1 VSAFDRLH
9 SSVQHHVVNTLGW
22 SALRPHQ
29 EQAIGPILDGSHVL
43 VQAPTAGG
51 KTEAA
56 MLPLLSRMLS
66 EGWGA
71 PGVLYLCPI
80 KALLNDLEPRLQRLT
95 GLFGRRTGVWH
106 GDIGTSVRRRITRDA
121 PDVLLATPE
130 SVEVMLVSRLVDH
143 RTFFAGLRA
152 VVVDEIH
159 ALAGDDRGWHLLA
172 LLERVQ
178 RLAGRPLQRIGLS
191 ATLANAPGLLDWLTA
206 GRDEPKH
213 VVAGAAAGVAE
224 VDVQVDYVGKLSNA
238 ALVIAR
244 LHMGEKRLVFCDS
257 RSQVEALAS
266 ELRLLGV
273 QTYASHSS
281 LSRDQRLQAEA
292 AFAQGTDCVI
302 VATGTL
308 ELGIDVG
315 DLDRVIQVDAPHSV
329 ASFLQRIGRSG
340 RRSGS
345 TRNCLFLATHDAALL
360 RALAIVHLWVRGYV
374 EPVEPPAVPYH
385 VLAQQVLARVLQ
397 DDGAPRRDLPSQ
409 LARFCRTAG
418 ILPEE
423 LDRIVGYMLEQG
435 ILFEDGGILGLGE
448 EGRTLY
454 GARNYLELFS
464 VFLSPPLFT
473 VFHGNAELGQVHEL
487 TFRGRAE
494 GPVHLSLGGRTWR
507 VRHVDWSA
515 RRAYVEPG
523 DLPGRSRWLGTGQPM
538 RFELAQAV
546 SHILLEG
553 VEERFPSRRA
563 SEKLGE
569 LRDEH
574 SWLSPEGTTL
584 RVGEPEGESRWW
596 TFAGDVYNAAAAAE
610 LTRRGYPAASD
621 AFAVSLR
628 SAAVALPE
636 SIAEAARA
644 VSAAPLRAP
653 ASADDLHL
661 KFIECVPP
669 ALRAG
674 IEARRNAPA
683 DGAVLIGKG
692 PLVARVVR

>member
-1 VSAFDRLH
+1 
-9 SSVQHHVVNTLGW
+9 
-22 SALRPHQ
+22 
-29 EQAIGPILDGSHVL
+29 
-43 VQAPTAGG
+43 
-51 KTEAA
+51 

-106 GDIGTSVRRRITRDA
+106 GDVATSARRQMTRDA

-143 RTFFAGLRA
+143 HRFFAGLRA

-172 LLERVQ
+172 LLERLQ
-178 RLAGRPLQRIGLS
+178 RLAGAPVQRIGLP
-191 ATLANAPGLLDWLTA
+191 ATLANAPGLLRWLTA
-206 GRDEPKH
+206 GRDEPGQE
-213 VVAGAAAGVAE
+213 VAGAAGVAE
-224 VDVQVDYVGKLSNA
+224 VDVQVDFVGRLSNA
-238 ALVIAR
+238 ALVVAR
-244 LHMGEKRLVFCDS
+244 LHAGEKRLVFCDS
-257 RSQVEALAS
+257 RSQVEALSS

-273 QTYASHSS
+273 RIYASHSS
-281 LSRDQRLQAEA
+281 PSRDQRLQAEA

-345 TRNCLFLATHDAALL
+345 TRNCLFLATGDAALL
-360 RALAIVHLWVRGYV
+360 RALAIVHLWARGYV
-374 EPVEPPAVPYH
+374 EPVEPPPAPYH

-397 DDGAPRRDLPSQ
+397 EARAPRDRIAPE

-418 ILPEE
+418 IAPVE
-423 LDRIVGYMLEQG
+423 LEAIVAYMLEEG

-448 EGRTLY
+448 EGRALY

-473 VFHGNAELGQVHEL
+473 VLHGNAELGQVHEL
-487 TFRGRAE
+487 TFRGRAD

-507 VRHVDWSA
+507 VRYVDWSA

-523 DLPGRSRWLGTGQPM
+523 DLPGRSRWLGSGQPM
-538 RFELAQAV
+538 RFELARAV
-546 SHILLEG
+546 RDVLLRG
-553 VEERFPSRRA
+553 VDERFLSRRA
-563 SEKLGE
+563 GEKLAE
-569 LRDEH
+569 LREEH
-574 SWLSPEGTTL
+574 AWLSDAATTP
-584 RVGEPEGESRWW
+584 RVCEPEGESRWW
-596 TFAGDVYNAAAAAE
+596 TFAGDLYNAAAAAE
-610 LTRRGYPAASD
+610 LTRRGVPASSD
-621 AFAVSLR
+621 ALAVSLR
-628 SAAVALPE
+628 SAATLPE
-636 SIAEAARA
+636 TVADAARA
-644 VSAAPLRAP
+644 VAADPLGHSGP
-653 ASADDLHL
+653 AADDLHL

-669 ALRAG
+669 SLRAAVA
-674 IEARRNAPA
+674 ARRSAPGDA
-683 DGAVLIGKG
+683 AVRAGAAPLITRI
-692 PLVARVVR
+692 AR